1 MMFLMDLLMQISS
14 VSITE
19 YRGYFYRINE
29 QGAMLKPFKP
39 SYMDEIKSWE
49 LACRLVEK
57 EFPSQKGRVYS
68 ILAVSAM
75 LAAGKIA
82 RLPGAERKK
91 YQAEVAQCHSAVQK
105 GLAASGAKEEL
116 PKGYRIKTM
125 LFTACPALYLALY
138 HHWKG

>member
-1 MMFLMDLLMQISS
+1 
-14 VSITE
+14 
-19 YRGYFYRINE
+19 
-29 QGAMLKPFKP
+29 MLKPFKP

-75 LAAGKIA
+75 LAVGKIA
-82 RLPGAERKK
+82 RLSGAERKK
-91 YQAEVAQCHSAVQK
+91 YQTEVVQCHSAVRK

>member
-1 MMFLMDLLMQISS
+1 MFLMDLLMQISS

-91 YQAEVAQCHSAVQK
+91 YQTEVVQCRSAVQK